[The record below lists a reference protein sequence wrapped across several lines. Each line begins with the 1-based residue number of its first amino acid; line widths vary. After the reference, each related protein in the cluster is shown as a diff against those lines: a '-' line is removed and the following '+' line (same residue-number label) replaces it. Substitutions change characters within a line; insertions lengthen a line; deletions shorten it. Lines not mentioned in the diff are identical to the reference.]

1 MLIIVIVVVTI
12 ILGFFLLRFFKIKK
26 IRNEK
31 KMLLEQRLDHLLQ
44 SNKNEKMSHPISIGM
59 TH

>member
-31 KMLLEQRLDHLLQ
+31 KDAIRTA
-44 SNKNEKMSHPISIGM
+44 SRSPSSIE
-59 TH
+59 

>member
-1 MLIIVIVVVTI
+1 MLIIVIVVLI
-12 ILGFFLLRFFKIKK
+12 IISGFFLLRFFKIKK

-44 SNKNEKMSHPISIGM
+44 SNKNEKNESSD
-59 TH
+59 